1 MLGLIGRKV
10 GMTQVFLESGEAV
23 PVTVIEAGPCSV
35 IEVRNPEKHGYRAVQ
50 LGWGEIK
57 ESKLTRPE
65 AGHLKAHGAPMVR
78 TLREFQTDR
87 EDLKPGDSLDVGIF
101 EVGTKV
107 DVIGRSKGRGF
118 QGVVKRHGH
127 SGGPAS
133 HGSKTGDL
141 PGSIGASAYPS
152 RVLKGRKL
160 PGHMGDR
167 RVTTRNLEVVRV
179 DTERNLVVLRGA
191 VPGAMNGMVL
201 VRQAGKGKP
210 KRGE

>member
-10 GMTQVFLESGEAV
+10 GMTQVFLDTGEAV

-35 IEVRNPEKHGYRAVQ
+35 IEVRSPEKHGYRAVQ
-50 LGWGEIK
+50 LGWGEVK
-57 ESKLTRPE
+57 ESKLTKPE
-65 AGHLKAHGAPMVR
+65 IGHLKARGGPIVK
-78 TLREFQTDR
+78 TLREFRTEGD
-87 EDLKPGDSLDVGIF
+87 DLKPGDLLDVGMF
-101 EVGTKV
+101 EIGTKV
-107 DVIGRSKGRGF
+107 DVIGKSKGRGF

-160 PGHMGDR
+160 PGQMGNR

-179 DTERNLVVLRGA
+179 DKERNLVVLRGA
-191 VPGAMNGMVL
+191 VPGAMNGLVL
-201 VRQAGKGKP
+201 VRRSGKGK
-210 KRGE
+210 KGE